1 MPADFSEYINLEVF
15 NKEPGDIYRDSVE
28 LARISLPEF
37 NLRIGTP
44 EDAIFQAMAYV
55 SALNIATINRIPD
68 RLMAGL
74 VSILGFQR
82 QDSIPAEMNVVV
94 TLSSYDGGTIPAG
107 TVFSY
112 EALFEDEVQQF
123 AFQTTEAVEVPET
136 DFDISSD
143 YPSVTVPVTCLQP
156 GVIPPI
162 GEGVELSIV
171 SSGTDIFSVITA
183 SPTSFANG
191 INEDLDGEY
200 LSKATTYLRS
210 LSSSLTTASQMD
222 AYLISAYP
230 GVVTRAKTYDLTN
243 GDDASG
249 DISVTRNAGI
259 VNTYLVDNLATIQ
272 TNAPHLF
279 VTGDVVDIQI
289 FNNAAS
295 ATFNGEYEITGTGD
309 TTFSYARV
317 ASNSGST
324 TVSGSAYAGQDV
336 SGYVSVFVYGA
347 NNLVDTLQKADILED
362 IRNKSVAGLSFE
374 ILDPDLLLLTIDGEI
389 TISSQYNAEAVQ
401 TAIENALLEY
411 ISPENFPYTQDRIRT
426 SQLIS
431 IISAIPGVVYVQSLS
446 MTPVGPGWLPRQS
459 VTGSFGP
466 DMLFLNK
473 GALPI
478 IGLDDLNITYS
489 VSDTGYL

>member
-1 MPADFSEYINLEVF
+1 MPADFSEYVNLEVF
-15 NKEPGDIYRDSVE
+15 NKEPGDIYRDSIE
-28 LARISLPEF
+28 LARLSLPEF

-55 SALNIATINRIPD
+55 SALNVATINRIPS

-74 VSILGFQR
+74 VSIMGFQR
-82 QDSIPAEMNVVV
+82 QESIPAEMDVEI
-94 TLSSYDGGTIPAG
+94 TLSTYDGGTIPAG
-107 TVFSY
+107 TVFAY
-112 EALFEDEVQQF
+112 ESLFEDEVQQF

-136 DFDISSD
+136 DFEVSTD
-143 YPSVTVPVTCLQP
+143 YPSEIVTVTCLEP

-162 GEGVELSIV
+162 SEGVELSIV

-183 SPTSFANG
+183 SPINFANG
-191 INEDLDGEY
+191 INEDLDAEY

-210 LSSSLTTASQMD
+210 LSSSLTTSSQMD
-222 AYLISAYP
+222 SYLISAYP
-230 GVVTRAKTYDLTN
+230 NIISRAKTYDLTN
-243 GDDASG
+243 GDDAGG
-249 DISVTRNAGI
+249 DISVPRTAGI
-259 VNTYLVDNLATIQ
+259 VQTYLNANVATIK

-295 ATFNGEYEITGTGD
+295 ATFNGEYEITGTGE
-309 TTFSYARV
+309 TTFSFARV
-317 ASNSGST
+317 ATNSGST
-324 TVSGSAYAGQDV
+324 TVSGSAYAGQDI
-336 SGYVSVFVYGA
+336 SGYVSVFLYGI
-347 NNLVDTLQKADILED
+347 NNLVNTLEKADILED

-374 ILDPDLLLLTIDGEI
+374 ILDPDLLLLTLDGAV
-389 TISSQYNAEAVQ
+389 TISSQYNTEAVQ
-401 TAIENALLEY
+401 AAIENALLEY

-446 MTPVGPGWLPRQS
+446 ITPVGPGWLPRQS

-466 DMLFLNK
+466 DVLFLNK

-478 IGLDDLNITYS
+478 LGLDDINITYS
-489 VSDTGYL
+489 VADTGYL